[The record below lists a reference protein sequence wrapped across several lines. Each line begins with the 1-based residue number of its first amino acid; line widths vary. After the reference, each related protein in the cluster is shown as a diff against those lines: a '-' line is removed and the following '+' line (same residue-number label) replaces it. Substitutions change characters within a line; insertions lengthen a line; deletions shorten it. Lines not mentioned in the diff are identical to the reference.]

1 MPAIDLSDT
10 YTSRQ
15 MLLLQYQGK
24 SNIIWYVVNK
34 PLSTHTHCD
43 FRVRRCAHHDN
54 ICQFLAFINL
64 YIDNLSKCN
73 SLTMVDIVQ
82 HPVAAGRTPTI

>member
-1 MPAIDLSDT
+1 MPVIDLSDV

-34 PLSTHTHCD
+34 PLSTHTRFD
-43 FRVRRCAHHDN
+43 FQRADVH
-54 ICQFLAFINL
+54 IMTTYVSF
-64 YIDNLSKCN
+64 
-73 SLTMVDIVQ
+73 
-82 HPVAAGRTPTI
+82 

>member
-1 MPAIDLSDT
+1 MPVIDLSDV

-34 PLSTHTHCD
+34 PLSTHTPFD
-43 FRVRRCAHHDN
+43 FRARRCAHHDN

-64 YIDNLSKCN
+64 YIGDLSKCN
-73 SLTMVDIVQ
+73 SF
-82 HPVAAGRTPTI
+82 TI